1 MENLLKQL
9 QSETDALRSKLRIK
23 AKFNQFDQEFE
34 EISNLLKTKDK
45 KLFNLAKQNNVS
57 INKFGRLSL

>member
-23 AKFNQFDQEFE
+23 SKFNQFDQEFE